1 MEQGFSAREL
11 AALERV
17 TAAQRARPGA
27 LLFDVGNTDAE
38 ELILLE
44 GELELRSADGVRRTI
59 RGGEAQAMMPLARLR
74 PRQFRAKA
82 LTPIRFL
89 RVTKSLLSDA
99 LSGRT
104 PVAAS
109 DDGYEVVEL
118 LHGED
123 DDAQALFMQFAGAV
137 ATDEICLPSLPT
149 VAVQVREAVGAKVGA
164 KELSRIINIDGS
176 IAAKVMRSANSPM
189 YRGEQP
195 CATVGEAVTRIGA
208 EKTQQL
214 VLTFALREVFTSDAP
229 ALKLRMRTLWRHTQR
244 IAGGAFLMARSLN
257 YPHAEGALL
266 AGLLHEIGAV
276 AILAYAEDYPQV
288 WRDTETLERVLAELK
303 GESGMMVLSRWGFDA
318 TIARLP
324 RDIDDWQR
332 DVRTFDH
339 CALLQLIH
347 FCDGGGEVPQRAL
360 ELAGVSVEQLQA
372 HWTAAQPNL
381 KALQSL
387 LGDAA

>member
-11 AALERV
+11 AALERA
-17 TAAQRARPGA
+17 TLAQRARPGA
-27 LLFDVGNTDAE
+27 VLFDVGNTDAE

-44 GELELRSADGVRRTI
+44 GELELRGADGMRRII
-59 RGGEAQAMMPLARLR
+59 RGGEAQALRPLARLR

-82 LTPIRFL
+82 LTNIRFL
-89 RVTKSLLSDA
+89 RVTQSLLSEA
-99 LSGRT
+99 LSGRA
-104 PVAAS
+104 PNVVAS
-109 DDGYEVVEL
+109 DGYEVVEL

-137 ATDEICLPSLPT
+137 ATDQISLPSLPT
-149 VAVQVREAVGAKVGA
+149 VAVRVREAVGANVGA

-189 YRGEQP
+189 YRGEKP

-214 VLTFALREVFTSDAP
+214 VLTFALREVFASDAP
-229 ALKLRMRTLWRHTQR
+229 ALKARMRTLWQHTQR
-244 IAGGAFLMARSLN
+244 IASGAFVMARSLN

-276 AILAYAEDYPQV
+276 AILAYSQNYPEV
-288 WRDTETLERVLAELK
+288 WRDAETLERVLTELK

-318 TIARLP
+318 TTARLP

-332 DVRTFDH
+332 DASTFDH

-347 FCDGGGEVPQRAL
+347 FCDDGGDVPPRAL
-360 ELAGVSVEQLQA
+360 ELADVSVEQLQA
-372 HWTAAQPNL
+372 MWTAAQPNL
-381 KALQSL
+381 RALQSL
-387 LGDAA
+387 LGDAG